1 MSELYRVGQTVELN
15 DGRQAVVRYIGEPA
29 FAQGQWVGV
38 EFMDAVGKNDG
49 SVRGERYFDCPP
61 GHGMF
66 LKSTGISR
74 ILEKPKATP
83 RANGRPFSQPP
94 KGRPSS
100 FTMDQTSKT
109 RPASRPSSMALDP
122 KGALSPTGS
131 TSPVRWPLSTITSR
145 PRPSMAPPTNKR
157 MSIAPTPP
165 SIQPRSSARLS
176 IGGPQLGSARVGS
189 SILTGKMPVS
199 RPSLGPTKRTSS
211 PSSTVKKAPTL
222 SMSSSSTATRATAV
236 HDKQVEELEAK
247 LRIMEKKRIEDREK
261 LKTLERLQQERDK
274 FENIIQKLQTKYQ
287 PQQQENADLK
297 KQLKEAESRLEQIE
311 AIQEE
316 HDTLLEM
323 TTLDREMAEE
333 KADAARSENANLK
346 QRLEELELE
355 NEILKDE
362 NQELGQDMSPEER
375 TSAGWL
381 QMERENERL
390 REALLRLRD
399 ISQEQEAELKNQIK
413 SLEEDVQDL
422 AQVKQQYDDTK
433 ARLLECEAD
442 IEDLRQQLDAALG
455 AEEMIEELSDQNMSL
470 REQIDELKITIDDLQ
485 SLKELNDELE
495 INHVENEKQLQ
506 EVIDFKDSLI
516 SEQTRRATQQEE
528 TLTDQEYTISR
539 FRELVTNLQSDLEDL
554 RSTKEISEAEA
565 QELSNRSKQ
574 MMDLNRQLQASA
586 SNTKIKMIDM
596 ELRKLEAQEAAEHLA
611 IVQLFL
617 PEAFHSERDS
627 VLALLRFKRIG
638 FKAHLLHGFIKN
650 RVSGTD
656 RHIHDDDVF
665 DACDVLDKLT
675 WIAAMCER
683 FINSISGCSLE
694 QFARFEGALYELE
707 PVERALNGYIDGLK
721 RDELREKQVAS
732 ELHRSVALMS
742 HLAEIHLSATLDAYA
757 DDVLMR
763 TLLMQSHLETT
774 AAALSLI
781 KSETQSRISIIPD
794 EEDDGVAAF
803 VQKADSMIAQSRS
816 AKVVVGKTIRALQ
829 ELKSRSLSLTT
840 DTIGAFEECEKGTKQ
855 LALYTRQLGEKM
867 YSVLMEEGRTEPI
880 TFAEI
885 RPTLFHTAKMSFPGF
900 TDIPNESNIFFVM
913 GTTFRA
919 LTDALANL
927 NALSSSLSST
937 AEFERA
943 PAPWVLRSK
952 ELAASKIVSVDAEE
966 EIRRLKDEVHARAT
980 ALKLRDQEIEE
991 KGVKIELLEARTRD
1005 ASKKATRIKELEL
1018 RIEELRGR
1026 ERALVEESEKRSKEI
1041 RALED
1046 ERERW
1051 AAQAAIQAKIG
1062 QNGGSGGGKRDAGA
1076 DKVATKRELEI
1087 LGEEIRVLESAN
1099 RFVRRSHRK
1108 DLIKATLAVD
1118 SWLRVPVKPDSNL
1131 QVSRTQT
1138 RAKAGRKALEELV
1151 NLPARTQYVDLTP
1164 YPPKERLKWRPLVQ
1178 TPLYQL
1184 KEQEVRRAEAWMS
1197 WDMKAFSDE
1206 MNDADIVK
1214 TESWSS
1220 WDGREIRFMSQV

>member
-1 MSELYRVGQTVELN
+1 MSEIYRVGQTVELN
-15 DGRQAVVRYIGEPA
+15 DGRQAVVRYIGEPT

-38 EFMDAVGKNDG
+38 EFADAVGKNDG
-49 SVRGERYFDCPP
+49 AVRGERYFDCAP

-66 LKSTGISR
+66 LKPTGISR
-74 ILEKPKATP
+74 ILEQPKTTP
-83 RANGRPFSQPP
+83 RANGRPVSQPP

-100 FTMDQTSKT
+100 FTMDQSSKT
-109 RPASRPSSMALDP
+109 RSASRPSSMALDP
-122 KGALSPTGS
+122 KGALSQTGS
-131 TSPVRWPLSTITSR
+131 TSPIKRPLSTVVSR
-145 PRPSMAPPTNKR
+145 SRPSMAPLTNKR

-165 SIQPRSSARLS
+165 SSAQPRSTARLS
-176 IGGPQLGSARVGS
+176 IGGTQLGSTRVGG
-189 SILTGKMPVS
+189 SISTGKAPVS
-199 RPSLGPTKRTSS
+199 RPSLAPTKKSS
-211 PSSTVKKAPTL
+211 PPSTVKKAPTP
-222 SMSSSSTATRATAV
+222 SVSSTSTTTRGTIT

-261 LKTLERLQQERDK
+261 LKALERLQQERDK
-274 FENIIQKLQTKYQ
+274 FESIIQKLQAKYQ
-287 PQQQENADLK
+287 PQQQENVDLK

-323 TTLDREMAEE
+323 ATLDREMAEE
-333 KADAARSENANLK
+333 KADAFRSENADLK
-346 QRLEELELE
+346 QTLEELKLE

-422 AQVKQQYDDTK
+422 AEVKQQYDDTK

-455 AEEMIEELSDQNMSL
+455 AEEMIEELSEQNMSL
-470 REQIDELKITIDDLQ
+470 KEQIDELKITIDDLQ

-495 INHVENEKQLQ
+495 VNHVENEKQLQ

-586 SNTKIKMIDM
+586 SNTKIKTIDM

-638 FKAHLLHGFIKN
+638 FKAHLLHGFVKD

-683 FINSISGCSLE
+683 FVNSISGCSLE

-742 HLAEIHLSATLDAYA
+742 HLAEIHLSTTLDAYA

-763 TLLMQSHLETT
+763 TLLMQSYLETT

-781 KSETQSRISIIPD
+781 KSGVQSHIPIIPD
-794 EEDDGVAAF
+794 DENDDIARF
-803 VQKADSMIAQSRS
+803 TQKVDSMITQSRS
-816 AKVVVGKTIRALQ
+816 AKVVVSKTIRALQ

-840 DTIGAFEECEKGTKQ
+840 DTLDAFEECERGTEQ
-855 LALYTRQLGEKM
+855 LALYTRQLGEKV

-880 TFAEI
+880 TFSEI
-885 RPTLFHTAKMSFPGF
+885 RSTLFHTTVNSFPD
-900 TDIPNESNIFFVM
+900 TTNESDLFFAM
-913 GTTFRA
+913 GAKCRT

-927 NALSSSLSST
+927 NALSLSLSST

-943 PAPWVLRSK
+943 PAPWVLRAK
-952 ELAASKIVSVDAEE
+952 ELAASKIMSVDAEE

-1005 ASKKATRIKELEL
+1005 ASKKAIRIKELES

-1026 ERALVEESEKRSKEI
+1026 ERALVEESEGRSKEI
-1041 RALED
+1041 RALEE

-1051 AAQAAIQAKIG
+1051 ATQAAIQAKIG
-1062 QNGGSGGGKRDAGA
+1062 QNCGGGVGKRDVGA

-1087 LGEEIRVLESAN
+1087 LGEEVRILESAN
-1099 RFVRRSHRK
+1099 RFLRRSNRK
-1108 DLIKATLAVD
+1108 DLIKTTLAAD
-1118 SWLRVPVKPDSNL
+1118 SWLYVPVKPSSNP
-1131 QVSRTQT
+1131 QTSRAQAMVTT
-1138 RAKAGRKALEELV
+1138 GRKALEELV
-1151 NLPARTQYVDLTP
+1151 NLPAKTQHIDLTP
-1164 YPPKERLKWRPLVQ
+1164 HPPKERLKWRPLAH
-1178 TPLYQL
+1178 TPRYQL
-1184 KEQEVRRAEAWMS
+1184 KEQEVRRAQVPT
-1197 WDMKAFSDE
+1197 WDMKLFSGGL
-1206 MNDADIVK
+1206 NDFHILK
-1214 TESWSS
+1214 GESWNS
-1220 WDGREIRFMSQV
+1220 WDEKEIGLVS

>member
-1 MSELYRVGQTVELN
+1 
-15 DGRQAVVRYIGEPA
+15 
-29 FAQGQWVGV
+29 
-38 EFMDAVGKNDG
+38 
-49 SVRGERYFDCPP
+49 
-61 GHGMF
+61 
-66 LKSTGISR
+66 
-74 ILEKPKATP
+74 
-83 RANGRPFSQPP
+83 
-94 KGRPSS
+94 
-100 FTMDQTSKT
+100 
-109 RPASRPSSMALDP
+109 
-122 KGALSPTGS
+122 
-131 TSPVRWPLSTITSR
+131 
-145 PRPSMAPPTNKR
+145 
-157 MSIAPTPP
+157 
-165 SIQPRSSARLS
+165 
-176 IGGPQLGSARVGS
+176 VGS
-189 SILTGKMPVS
+189 SILTGKAPAS

-211 PSSTVKKAPTL
+211 PSSTVKKAPTF
-222 SMSSSSTATRATAV
+222 SVSSSSTATRATAV

-311 AIQEE
+311 AIQDE

-323 TTLDREMAEE
+323 ATLDREMAEE

-442 IEDLRQQLDAALG
+442 VEDLRQQLDAALG

-470 REQIDELKITIDDLQ
+470 KEQIDELKITIDDLQ

-586 SNTKIKMIDM
+586 SNTKVKMIDM

-650 RVSGTD
+650 RVGGTD

-683 FINSISGCSLE
+683 FINSISSCSLE

-732 ELHRSVALMS
+732 ELHRYVSKPHCHFMT
-742 HLAEIHLSATLDAYA
+742 ATNQTKDP
-757 DDVLMR
+757 
-763 TLLMQSHLETT
+763 LLLCPTWP
-774 AAALSLI
+774 
-781 KSETQSRISIIPD
+781 RFISQP
-794 EEDDGVAAF
+794 
-803 VQKADSMIAQSRS
+803 
-816 AKVVVGKTIRALQ
+816 
-829 ELKSRSLSLTT
+829 
-840 DTIGAFEECEKGTKQ
+840 
-855 LALYTRQLGEKM
+855 
-867 YSVLMEEGRTEPI
+867 
-880 TFAEI
+880 
-885 RPTLFHTAKMSFPGF
+885 H
-900 TDIPNESNIFFVM
+900 
-913 GTTFRA
+913 
-919 LTDALANL
+919 
-927 NALSSSLSST
+927 
-937 AEFERA
+937 
-943 PAPWVLRSK
+943 
-952 ELAASKIVSVDAEE
+952 
-966 EIRRLKDEVHARAT
+966 
-980 ALKLRDQEIEE
+980 
-991 KGVKIELLEARTRD
+991 
-1005 ASKKATRIKELEL
+1005 
-1018 RIEELRGR
+1018 
-1026 ERALVEESEKRSKEI
+1026 
-1041 RALED
+1041 
-1046 ERERW
+1046 
-1051 AAQAAIQAKIG
+1051 
-1062 QNGGSGGGKRDAGA
+1062 
-1076 DKVATKRELEI
+1076 
-1087 LGEEIRVLESAN
+1087 
-1099 RFVRRSHRK
+1099 
-1108 DLIKATLAVD
+1108 
-1118 SWLRVPVKPDSNL
+1118 
-1131 QVSRTQT
+1131 
-1138 RAKAGRKALEELV
+1138 
-1151 NLPARTQYVDLTP
+1151 
-1164 YPPKERLKWRPLVQ
+1164 
-1178 TPLYQL
+1178 
-1184 KEQEVRRAEAWMS
+1184 
-1197 WDMKAFSDE
+1197 
-1206 MNDADIVK
+1206 
-1214 TESWSS
+1214 
-1220 WDGREIRFMSQV
+1220 

>member
-1 MSELYRVGQTVELN
+1 
-15 DGRQAVVRYIGEPA
+15 
-29 FAQGQWVGV
+29 
-38 EFMDAVGKNDG
+38 
-49 SVRGERYFDCPP
+49 
-61 GHGMF
+61 
-66 LKSTGISR
+66 
-74 ILEKPKATP
+74 
-83 RANGRPFSQPP
+83 
-94 KGRPSS
+94 
-100 FTMDQTSKT
+100 
-109 RPASRPSSMALDP
+109 
-122 KGALSPTGS
+122 
-131 TSPVRWPLSTITSR
+131 
-145 PRPSMAPPTNKR
+145 
-157 MSIAPTPP
+157 
-165 SIQPRSSARLS
+165 
-176 IGGPQLGSARVGS
+176 
-189 SILTGKMPVS
+189 LTGKAPAS

-211 PSSTVKKAPTL
+211 PSSTVKKAPTF
-222 SMSSSSTATRATAV
+222 SVSSSSTATRATAV

-311 AIQEE
+311 AIQDE

-323 TTLDREMAEE
+323 ATLDREMAEE

-470 REQIDELKITIDDLQ
+470 KEQIDDLKITIDDLQ

-586 SNTKIKMIDM
+586 SNTKVKMIDM

-638 FKAHLLHGFIKN
+638 FKAHLLHGCIKN
-650 RVSGTD
+650 RVGGTD

-732 ELHRSVALMS
+732 ELHRYVSKPHCHFMT
-742 HLAEIHLSATLDAYA
+742 AT
-757 DDVLMR
+757 
-763 TLLMQSHLETT
+763 
-774 AAALSLI
+774 
-781 KSETQSRISIIPD
+781 
-794 EEDDGVAAF
+794 
-803 VQKADSMIAQSRS
+803 
-816 AKVVVGKTIRALQ
+816 
-829 ELKSRSLSLTT
+829 
-840 DTIGAFEECEKGTKQ
+840 
-855 LALYTRQLGEKM
+855 
-867 YSVLMEEGRTEPI
+867 
-880 TFAEI
+880 
-885 RPTLFHTAKMSFPGF
+885 
-900 TDIPNESNIFFVM
+900 N
-913 GTTFRA
+913 
-919 LTDALANL
+919 
-927 NALSSSLSST
+927 
-937 AEFERA
+937 
-943 PAPWVLRSK
+943 
-952 ELAASKIVSVDAEE
+952 
-966 EIRRLKDEVHARAT
+966 
-980 ALKLRDQEIEE
+980 
-991 KGVKIELLEARTRD
+991 
-1005 ASKKATRIKELEL
+1005 
-1018 RIEELRGR
+1018 
-1026 ERALVEESEKRSKEI
+1026 
-1041 RALED
+1041 
-1046 ERERW
+1046 
-1051 AAQAAIQAKIG
+1051 
-1062 QNGGSGGGKRDAGA
+1062 
-1076 DKVATKRELEI
+1076 
-1087 LGEEIRVLESAN
+1087 
-1099 RFVRRSHRK
+1099 
-1108 DLIKATLAVD
+1108 
-1118 SWLRVPVKPDSNL
+1118 
-1131 QVSRTQT
+1131 
-1138 RAKAGRKALEELV
+1138 
-1151 NLPARTQYVDLTP
+1151 
-1164 YPPKERLKWRPLVQ
+1164 
-1178 TPLYQL
+1178 
-1184 KEQEVRRAEAWMS
+1184 
-1197 WDMKAFSDE
+1197 
-1206 MNDADIVK
+1206 
-1214 TESWSS
+1214 
-1220 WDGREIRFMSQV
+1220 

>member
-1 MSELYRVGQTVELN
+1 
-15 DGRQAVVRYIGEPA
+15 
-29 FAQGQWVGV
+29 
-38 EFMDAVGKNDG
+38 
-49 SVRGERYFDCPP
+49 
-61 GHGMF
+61 
-66 LKSTGISR
+66 
-74 ILEKPKATP
+74 
-83 RANGRPFSQPP
+83 
-94 KGRPSS
+94 
-100 FTMDQTSKT
+100 
-109 RPASRPSSMALDP
+109 
-122 KGALSPTGS
+122 
-131 TSPVRWPLSTITSR
+131 
-145 PRPSMAPPTNKR
+145 
-157 MSIAPTPP
+157 MSIAPTPSP
-165 SIQPRSSARLS
+165 SIQPRGTARLS
-176 IGGPQLGSARVGS
+176 IGGLQLGSTRVGS
-189 SILTGKMPVS
+189 SILSGKAPVS
-199 RPSLGPTKRTSS
+199 RHSLGPTKRTSP
-211 PSSTVKKAPTL
+211 PSSTVKKASTPPV
-222 SMSSSSTATRATAV
+222 SSSSTATRAAAV
-236 HDKQVEELEAK
+236 HDRQVEELEAK
-247 LRIMEKKRIEDREK
+247 LRIIEKKRIEDREK

-287 PQQQENADLK
+287 PQQQENTDLK
-297 KQLKEAESRLEQIE
+297 KQLKEAESKLEQIE

-323 TTLDREMAEE
+323 ATLDREMAEE

-470 REQIDELKITIDDLQ
+470 KEQIDELKITIDDLQ

-650 RVSGTD
+650 RVSGID

-675 WIAAMCER
+675 WIVAMCER

-732 ELHRSVALMS
+732 ELHRYISKPHRHFVT
-742 HLAEIHLSATLDAYA
+742 ATNQTKDP
-757 DDVLMR
+757 
-763 TLLMQSHLETT
+763 LLL
-774 AAALSLI
+774 
-781 KSETQSRISIIPD
+781 
-794 EEDDGVAAF
+794 
-803 VQKADSMIAQSRS
+803 
-816 AKVVVGKTIRALQ
+816 
-829 ELKSRSLSLTT
+829 
-840 DTIGAFEECEKGTKQ
+840 C
-855 LALYTRQLGEKM
+855 
-867 YSVLMEEGRTEPI
+867 
-880 TFAEI
+880 
-885 RPTLFHTAKMSFPGF
+885 PTWPGF
-900 TDIPNESNIFFVM
+900 IS
-913 GTTFRA
+913 
-919 LTDALANL
+919 
-927 NALSSSLSST
+927 
-937 AEFERA
+937 
-943 PAPWVLRSK
+943 
-952 ELAASKIVSVDAEE
+952 
-966 EIRRLKDEVHARAT
+966 
-980 ALKLRDQEIEE
+980 
-991 KGVKIELLEARTRD
+991 
-1005 ASKKATRIKELEL
+1005 
-1018 RIEELRGR
+1018 
-1026 ERALVEESEKRSKEI
+1026 
-1041 RALED
+1041 
-1046 ERERW
+1046 
-1051 AAQAAIQAKIG
+1051 
-1062 QNGGSGGGKRDAGA
+1062 
-1076 DKVATKRELEI
+1076 
-1087 LGEEIRVLESAN
+1087 
-1099 RFVRRSHRK
+1099 
-1108 DLIKATLAVD
+1108 
-1118 SWLRVPVKPDSNL
+1118 
-1131 QVSRTQT
+1131 
-1138 RAKAGRKALEELV
+1138 
-1151 NLPARTQYVDLTP
+1151 
-1164 YPPKERLKWRPLVQ
+1164 
-1178 TPLYQL
+1178 QL
-1184 KEQEVRRAEAWMS
+1184 H
-1197 WDMKAFSDE
+1197 
-1206 MNDADIVK
+1206 
-1214 TESWSS
+1214 
-1220 WDGREIRFMSQV
+1220 

>member
-1 MSELYRVGQTVELN
+1 
-15 DGRQAVVRYIGEPA
+15 
-29 FAQGQWVGV
+29 
-38 EFMDAVGKNDG
+38 
-49 SVRGERYFDCPP
+49 
-61 GHGMF
+61 
-66 LKSTGISR
+66 
-74 ILEKPKATP
+74 
-83 RANGRPFSQPP
+83 
-94 KGRPSS
+94 
-100 FTMDQTSKT
+100 
-109 RPASRPSSMALDP
+109 
-122 KGALSPTGS
+122 
-131 TSPVRWPLSTITSR
+131 
-145 PRPSMAPPTNKR
+145 
-157 MSIAPTPP
+157 
-165 SIQPRSSARLS
+165 
-176 IGGPQLGSARVGS
+176 
-189 SILTGKMPVS
+189 MPVS

-222 SMSSSSTATRATAV
+222 SVSSSSTATRATAV

-247 LRIMEKKRIEDREK
+247 LRIIEKKRIEDREK

-470 REQIDELKITIDDLQ
+470 REQIDELKIAIDDLQ

-627 VLALLRFKRIG
+627 VLVLLRFKRIG

-732 ELHRSVALMS
+732 ELHRYVSKPHCHFMT
-742 HLAEIHLSATLDAYA
+742 ATNQTKDP
-757 DDVLMR
+757 
-763 TLLMQSHLETT
+763 LLLCPTWP
-774 AAALSLI
+774 
-781 KSETQSRISIIPD
+781 RFISQP
-794 EEDDGVAAF
+794 
-803 VQKADSMIAQSRS
+803 
-816 AKVVVGKTIRALQ
+816 
-829 ELKSRSLSLTT
+829 
-840 DTIGAFEECEKGTKQ
+840 
-855 LALYTRQLGEKM
+855 
-867 YSVLMEEGRTEPI
+867 
-880 TFAEI
+880 
-885 RPTLFHTAKMSFPGF
+885 H
-900 TDIPNESNIFFVM
+900 
-913 GTTFRA
+913 
-919 LTDALANL
+919 
-927 NALSSSLSST
+927 
-937 AEFERA
+937 
-943 PAPWVLRSK
+943 
-952 ELAASKIVSVDAEE
+952 
-966 EIRRLKDEVHARAT
+966 
-980 ALKLRDQEIEE
+980 
-991 KGVKIELLEARTRD
+991 
-1005 ASKKATRIKELEL
+1005 
-1018 RIEELRGR
+1018 
-1026 ERALVEESEKRSKEI
+1026 
-1041 RALED
+1041 
-1046 ERERW
+1046 
-1051 AAQAAIQAKIG
+1051 
-1062 QNGGSGGGKRDAGA
+1062 
-1076 DKVATKRELEI
+1076 
-1087 LGEEIRVLESAN
+1087 
-1099 RFVRRSHRK
+1099 
-1108 DLIKATLAVD
+1108 
-1118 SWLRVPVKPDSNL
+1118 
-1131 QVSRTQT
+1131 
-1138 RAKAGRKALEELV
+1138 
-1151 NLPARTQYVDLTP
+1151 
-1164 YPPKERLKWRPLVQ
+1164 
-1178 TPLYQL
+1178 
-1184 KEQEVRRAEAWMS
+1184 
-1197 WDMKAFSDE
+1197 
-1206 MNDADIVK
+1206 
-1214 TESWSS
+1214 
-1220 WDGREIRFMSQV
+1220 

>member
-1 MSELYRVGQTVELN
+1 
-15 DGRQAVVRYIGEPA
+15 
-29 FAQGQWVGV
+29 
-38 EFMDAVGKNDG
+38 
-49 SVRGERYFDCPP
+49 
-61 GHGMF
+61 
-66 LKSTGISR
+66 
-74 ILEKPKATP
+74 
-83 RANGRPFSQPP
+83 
-94 KGRPSS
+94 
-100 FTMDQTSKT
+100 
-109 RPASRPSSMALDP
+109 
-122 KGALSPTGS
+122 
-131 TSPVRWPLSTITSR
+131 
-145 PRPSMAPPTNKR
+145 
-157 MSIAPTPP
+157 
-165 SIQPRSSARLS
+165 
-176 IGGPQLGSARVGS
+176 
-189 SILTGKMPVS
+189 
-199 RPSLGPTKRTSS
+199 
-211 PSSTVKKAPTL
+211 
-222 SMSSSSTATRATAV
+222 
-236 HDKQVEELEAK
+236 
-247 LRIMEKKRIEDREK
+247 MEKKRIEDREK

-274 FENIIQKLQTKYQ
+274 FESIIQKLQTKYQ

-333 KADAARSENANLK
+333 KVDAARSENANLK

-516 SEQTRRATQQEE
+516 SEQARRATQQEE

-732 ELHRSVALMS
+732 ELHRYVSKPHCHFMT
-742 HLAEIHLSATLDAYA
+742 ATNQTKDP
-757 DDVLMR
+757 
-763 TLLMQSHLETT
+763 LLLCPTWP
-774 AAALSLI
+774 
-781 KSETQSRISIIPD
+781 RFISQP
-794 EEDDGVAAF
+794 
-803 VQKADSMIAQSRS
+803 R
-816 AKVVVGKTIRALQ
+816 
-829 ELKSRSLSLTT
+829 
-840 DTIGAFEECEKGTKQ
+840 
-855 LALYTRQLGEKM
+855 
-867 YSVLMEEGRTEPI
+867 
-880 TFAEI
+880 
-885 RPTLFHTAKMSFPGF
+885 
-900 TDIPNESNIFFVM
+900 
-913 GTTFRA
+913 
-919 LTDALANL
+919 
-927 NALSSSLSST
+927 
-937 AEFERA
+937 
-943 PAPWVLRSK
+943 
-952 ELAASKIVSVDAEE
+952 
-966 EIRRLKDEVHARAT
+966 
-980 ALKLRDQEIEE
+980 
-991 KGVKIELLEARTRD
+991 
-1005 ASKKATRIKELEL
+1005 
-1018 RIEELRGR
+1018 
-1026 ERALVEESEKRSKEI
+1026 
-1041 RALED
+1041 
-1046 ERERW
+1046 
-1051 AAQAAIQAKIG
+1051 
-1062 QNGGSGGGKRDAGA
+1062 
-1076 DKVATKRELEI
+1076 
-1087 LGEEIRVLESAN
+1087 
-1099 RFVRRSHRK
+1099 
-1108 DLIKATLAVD
+1108 
-1118 SWLRVPVKPDSNL
+1118 
-1131 QVSRTQT
+1131 
-1138 RAKAGRKALEELV
+1138 
-1151 NLPARTQYVDLTP
+1151 
-1164 YPPKERLKWRPLVQ
+1164 
-1178 TPLYQL
+1178 
-1184 KEQEVRRAEAWMS
+1184 
-1197 WDMKAFSDE
+1197 
-1206 MNDADIVK
+1206 
-1214 TESWSS
+1214 
-1220 WDGREIRFMSQV
+1220 

>member
-1 MSELYRVGQTVELN
+1 
-15 DGRQAVVRYIGEPA
+15 
-29 FAQGQWVGV
+29 
-38 EFMDAVGKNDG
+38 
-49 SVRGERYFDCPP
+49 
-61 GHGMF
+61 
-66 LKSTGISR
+66 
-74 ILEKPKATP
+74 
-83 RANGRPFSQPP
+83 
-94 KGRPSS
+94 
-100 FTMDQTSKT
+100 
-109 RPASRPSSMALDP
+109 
-122 KGALSPTGS
+122 
-131 TSPVRWPLSTITSR
+131 
-145 PRPSMAPPTNKR
+145 
-157 MSIAPTPP
+157 
-165 SIQPRSSARLS
+165 
-176 IGGPQLGSARVGS
+176 
-189 SILTGKMPVS
+189 
-199 RPSLGPTKRTSS
+199 
-211 PSSTVKKAPTL
+211 
-222 SMSSSSTATRATAV
+222 
-236 HDKQVEELEAK
+236 
-247 LRIMEKKRIEDREK
+247 MEKKRIEDREK

-333 KADAARSENANLK
+333 KVDAARSENANLK

-516 SEQTRRATQQEE
+516 SEQARRATQQEE

-803 VQKADSMIAQSRS
+803 VQKADSIIAQSRS

-855 LALYTRQLGEKM
+855 LALCTRQLGEKM
-867 YSVLMEEGRTEPI
+867 YSVLMREGRTEPI

-900 TDIPNESNIFFVM
+900 TDIPNESDLFFAM

-991 KGVKIELLEARTRD
+991 KSVKIELLEARTRD
-1005 ASKKATRIKELEL
+1005 ASKKATRIKELES

-1051 AAQAAIQAKIG
+1051 AVQAAIQAKIG
-1062 QNGGSGGGKRDAGA
+1062 QNGGSGDGKRDAGA

-1164 YPPKERLKWRPLVQ
+1164 YPPKERLKWRSLVQ

-1220 WDGREIRFMSQV
+1220 WDGREIRLMSQV

>member
-1 MSELYRVGQTVELN
+1 M
-15 DGRQAVVRYIGEPA
+15 
-29 FAQGQWVGV
+29 
-38 EFMDAVGKNDG
+38 
-49 SVRGERYFDCPP
+49 
-61 GHGMF
+61 
-66 LKSTGISR
+66 
-74 ILEKPKATP
+74 PK
-83 RANGRPFSQPP
+83 
-94 KGRPSS
+94 
-100 FTMDQTSKT
+100 
-109 RPASRPSSMALDP
+109 
-122 KGALSPTGS
+122 
-131 TSPVRWPLSTITSR
+131 SPVKWPLSTITSR

-165 SIQPRSSARLS
+165 PSIQPRGTARLS
-176 IGGPQLGSARVGS
+176 IGGLQLGSTRVGS
-189 SILTGKMPVS
+189 SILSGKAPVS
-199 RPSLGPTKRTSS
+199 RPSLGPTKRTSP
-211 PSSTVKKAPTL
+211 PSSTVKKAPTP
-222 SMSSSSTATRATAV
+222 SVSSSSTATRATAV
-236 HDKQVEELEAK
+236 HDRQVEELEAK

-287 PQQQENADLK
+287 PQQQENTDLK

-323 TTLDREMAEE
+323 ATLDREMAEE
-333 KADAARSENANLK
+333 KADAARSENSNLK

-381 QMERENERL
+381 QMERENARL

-470 REQIDELKITIDDLQ
+470 KEQIDELKITIDDLH

-586 SNTKIKMIDM
+586 SNTKIKLIDM

-675 WIAAMCER
+675 WIVAMCER
-683 FINSISGCSLE
+683 FINSIYGCSLE
-694 QFARFEGALYELE
+694 QFTRFEGALYELE
-707 PVERALNGYIDGLK
+707 PVERALNGYIDGLR

-732 ELHRSVALMS
+732 ELHRYISKPHRHFMT
-742 HLAEIHLSATLDAYA
+742 ATNQTKDP
-757 DDVLMR
+757 
-763 TLLMQSHLETT
+763 LLLCPTWP
-774 AAALSLI
+774 
-781 KSETQSRISIIPD
+781 RFISQP
-794 EEDDGVAAF
+794 
-803 VQKADSMIAQSRS
+803 
-816 AKVVVGKTIRALQ
+816 
-829 ELKSRSLSLTT
+829 
-840 DTIGAFEECEKGTKQ
+840 
-855 LALYTRQLGEKM
+855 
-867 YSVLMEEGRTEPI
+867 
-880 TFAEI
+880 
-885 RPTLFHTAKMSFPGF
+885 H
-900 TDIPNESNIFFVM
+900 
-913 GTTFRA
+913 
-919 LTDALANL
+919 
-927 NALSSSLSST
+927 
-937 AEFERA
+937 
-943 PAPWVLRSK
+943 
-952 ELAASKIVSVDAEE
+952 
-966 EIRRLKDEVHARAT
+966 
-980 ALKLRDQEIEE
+980 
-991 KGVKIELLEARTRD
+991 
-1005 ASKKATRIKELEL
+1005 
-1018 RIEELRGR
+1018 
-1026 ERALVEESEKRSKEI
+1026 
-1041 RALED
+1041 
-1046 ERERW
+1046 
-1051 AAQAAIQAKIG
+1051 
-1062 QNGGSGGGKRDAGA
+1062 
-1076 DKVATKRELEI
+1076 
-1087 LGEEIRVLESAN
+1087 
-1099 RFVRRSHRK
+1099 
-1108 DLIKATLAVD
+1108 
-1118 SWLRVPVKPDSNL
+1118 
-1131 QVSRTQT
+1131 
-1138 RAKAGRKALEELV
+1138 
-1151 NLPARTQYVDLTP
+1151 
-1164 YPPKERLKWRPLVQ
+1164 
-1178 TPLYQL
+1178 
-1184 KEQEVRRAEAWMS
+1184 
-1197 WDMKAFSDE
+1197 
-1206 MNDADIVK
+1206 
-1214 TESWSS
+1214 
-1220 WDGREIRFMSQV
+1220 